1 VSVAWRVEPS
11 PPSLAEG
18 TRVILT
24 VRDSLTGPVNG
35 ARLKIEAHMAMPGMS
50 PYLADAT
57 DQGNGAYEA
66 PVRFSMRG
74 DWTLVVDGTLP
85 DGRRLTR
92 NLDIRDVR

>member
-1 VSVAWRVEPS
+1 
-11 PPSLAEG
+11 
-18 TRVILT
+18 
-24 VRDSLTGPVNG
+24 
-35 ARLKIEAHMAMPGMS
+35 MS

-57 DQGNGAYEA
+57 EQGNGVYEA

-74 DWTLVVDGTLP
+74 DWILVVDGTLP